1 MCLSVILH
9 RWIRRTERTGK
20 KVREAVALAQQ
31 LRPDLKID
39 GEFQADAAVDARVGE
54 KKVKRES
61 AVAGHAN
68 VLIFPDAAGCN
79 IGSKLVQRLANMC
92 RCMDQFIRDSAC
104 RFLTVPEVIQMSK
117 LYNNIALLAVM
128 AGK

>member
-1 MCLSVILH
+1 M
-9 RWIRRTERTGK
+9 
-20 KVREAVALAQQ
+20 
-31 LRPDLKID
+31 
-39 GEFQADAAVDARVGE
+39 DARVGE

-79 IGSKLVQRLANMC
+79 IGSKLVQRLANNVQVYGPIYQGFRLPILDC
-92 RCMDQFIRDSAC
+92 SRSDTD
-104 RFLTVPEVIQMSK
+104 VE

>member
-1 MCLSVILH
+1 MCLSFFLSEPV
-9 RWIRRTERTGK
+9 K

-68 VLIFPDAAGCN
+68 VLIFPDAAAR
-79 IGSKLVQRLANMC
+79 KV
-92 RCMDQFIRDSAC
+92 
-104 RFLTVPEVIQMSK
+104 FLEESS
-117 LYNNIALLAVM
+117 
-128 AGK
+128 

>member
-1 MCLSVILH
+1 M
-9 RWIRRTERTGK
+9 
-20 KVREAVALAQQ
+20 REAVALAQQ

-68 VLIFPDAAGCN
+68 VLIFP
-79 IGSKLVQRLANMC
+79 I
-92 RCMDQFIRDSAC
+92 
-104 RFLTVPEVIQMSK
+104 FLP
-117 LYNNIALLAVM
+117 
-128 AGK
+128 